1 MHSLPMA
8 NRNSVIACTK
18 LFPIENLSK
27 IQNIQLHI
35 QNVKSKRCTIDLTV
49 SVNGW

>member
-8 NRNSVIACTK
+8 NRNSVLACTK
-18 LFPIENLSK
+18 LFQIE